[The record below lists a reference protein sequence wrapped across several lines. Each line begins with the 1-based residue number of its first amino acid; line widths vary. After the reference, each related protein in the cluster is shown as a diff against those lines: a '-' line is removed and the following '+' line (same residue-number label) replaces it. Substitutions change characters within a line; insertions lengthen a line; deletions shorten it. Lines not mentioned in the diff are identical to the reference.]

1 MKKVRYF
8 LSSFLLLVLC
18 LDIIRLPIT
27 IFSETVSATTPLTIR
42 TKYIEHLKEDGQ
54 KLAIKL
60 DTSQKQ
66 LDRLDVIV
74 QIEEGVDISK
84 GLSLV
89 VQNELELESQLDE
102 QGVPKEKLP
111 PGFVKDEDYREED
124 VPKEFPEQEVAPTV
138 ATQDSLE
145 SSLPVYGLGYYSIKI
160 KPEPERHIEWK
171 VDEEQPE
178 RRYEEILLRLKIKK
192 PLQTGQ
198 FMAVLSS
205 DYKTILTEDWKTF
218 EELVKR
224 NSIEMVTDSVASDTE
239 QPIPETSEPISDNTQ
254 SNPVP
259 EGEEVLQEEQA
270 LAIQTANLR
279 LVLREHEEGVLQP
292 SKPIAGAEF
301 IITSVENPEIS
312 YNGRTDE
319 QGILDWKDL
328 PLGEY
333 QISQLSTAQGY
344 EVEKQLTVIQ
354 LQESGAEKIIHVT
367 NAKKNELEG
376 QIGSM
381 LRSAR
386 TRRAVTE
393 TNTDS
398 TTTIINNP
406 NGTTTTV
413 TREEEITKYIFDT
426 IRIEIPG
433 VTRHFRQGGDLR
445 KKEIQV
451 TSTGEKKIIWEY
463 ITTVTGASDRY
474 IKQIANTFMVPV
486 DSGLGAPKITSIIH
500 NQGQTIGNPETSRYS
515 DSGRFD
521 SVTNQLPIQ
530 DGTYVYTIETPILLP
545 SENYTLDYYSDVK
558 VQAPVRSRLTQ
569 NGQTIE
575 LTREE
580 ERNIKSAGSLTLPSD
595 QTTSPYDTPK
605 LSDTIRVNGRYR
617 ESNNKVIEWYTSRLN
632 TTDSVQTY
640 TFDVAEDKNTQAV
653 HSKIVYVYEPTEG
666 GNYRLKSTQTVDK
679 TQNQITVNDVP
690 VGGIAVVETITNVT
704 NEKANHTITGASLE
718 ALKGDITIHKKWA
731 TGTEKTA
738 VTYTINGG
746 SYNNHKV
753 TLQANQS
760 QVTVSNVEKF
770 SGTGST
776 ATKTRIYYEVTEDV
790 PVGYALS
797 TAQMD
802 WKNLQYVFTNKKDTS
817 QPITPTPP
825 GSCES
830 YGVTSVEP
838 VDINWLTWQRGSNR
852 WGGFHGSLKFY
863 FKLPAFAKE
872 GDSFTIELPR
882 ELKLEHLAN
891 PSVEW
896 TPVYKSGTDVI
907 LARTYHVEDRKLKF
921 VLTSAAYS
929 VNEYSGWFEIGSD
942 QSENLVQ
949 INNDKNV
956 AGKKYL
962 TGVRPEV
969 PVWYSFDPENPIN
982 TQSNIVNKKL
992 KYKTSYKGGN
1002 FDCSH
1007 TVIGNG
1013 TLNATENGSG
1023 GLQGSLH
1030 QFSSVHKQV
1039 INQTADSVTWELVYN
1054 GGRNDIS
1061 GSILANRRKFWDR
1074 LHVDTP
1080 LYDGNTHTSI
1090 LKDLEIFVSDGTPA
1104 DSYVESDMAQLKYK
1118 TTSNSGANTT
1128 YHYGID
1134 GTNMGL
1140 AVLLKREDWGDA
1152 NFGFQSNYALE
1163 FYYEGRDWGRKAIIV
1178 RIKQRK
1184 NGNTTLRNAVNV
1196 NWNSLVISGKMHTN
1210 NYFVAGDTVASGG
1223 AYPTDWYAFRLKKVD
1238 QQKRPL
1244 EGAVFTLYD
1253 SQQRPYQ
1260 TIRSNEQG
1268 ILEFTNILGGEYTF
1282 KEVEAPAGYT
1292 LDTTVHRL
1300 IIRNSDNITIDGQ
1313 SYTAQAPFEIINKK
1327 DAKLSL
1333 KLKKKDLANTPLK
1346 GAVFRLRKTD
1356 GGQPYDETLGD
1367 TFASDEFLFNELTVG
1382 NYTLEEVRAPT
1393 GYRGMGQINLT
1404 VYEENGT
1411 LKLRKQADTA
1421 NSQTSTPQL
1430 TNGVVTLDIYNQPLE
1445 LTFTKQ
1451 NTQGEPLEN
1460 AIFELRQIHSAGFT
1474 VVRTNLFSKANGQF
1488 VLKGLLPNTTY
1499 ELWETRAPDGY
1510 AKPTQAVVQFTVNE
1524 DGTARFTRGNS
1535 TIVNSPPKFKVKI
1548 VKIDAETGQTITE
1561 GVNDTAPRF
1570 AVTNATGDTLNG
1582 QIANLQNGMY
1592 TFTNGSGA
1600 NSGFEAGTYYL
1611 KEIRAPQ
1618 GYTRLTNLIPFTI
1631 HSDGRVTVS
1640 EEFADGVA
1648 TSATSPDTVQIKV
1661 KNDRL
1666 KTLRISK
1673 RIKGLEDLP
1682 SLITGQMTFTLS
1694 KDNDVSFQPVTVTQ
1708 AANTDFV
1715 FNNLTYGS
1723 YTLVETAP
1731 PAGYMVEPIVYKVA
1745 VSRAGVSLYR
1755 TSDQVTPSRVEGVS
1769 LITSPDLSNIQ
1780 SGPESNAIDGSE
1792 TTSMTYHN
1800 FNGQGNTI
1808 PVGAY
1813 LGVDLQSV
1821 KRVRNIFYLQG
1832 NQNNV
1837 TDRMNRYT
1845 VEYSIDG
1852 ETYYPIASS
1861 ATTERFEQSTDLL
1874 ARYIRVRNEEQVVN
1888 KWYAV
1893 RELRISAQEAESVSL
1908 QGGQAFPIGNIQHP
1922 FIRMEK
1928 RDSETGAIIQ
1938 GTATFKLYKV
1948 PEDTTET
1955 TLSTAINDNNLI
1967 QTFQLANGQTGNE
1980 TLLIKELGKYALVET
1995 QAPDGYIGLSQP
2007 VLLEA
2012 TEARQAHSDTK
2023 NKHVTRFAVLSS
2035 SDKVTV
2041 DTSSTAND
2049 NVLKLQVKNRQKVYN
2064 LKILKRDAQN
2074 AQQGLTATFG
2084 LFNADGTNKIAEGQT
2099 NENDHSYTFSQLRPG
2114 TYTLKE
2120 LQTPIN
2126 YNPLRDFKIVI
2137 ANNGQV
2143 SVLDTPTRMVEVGN
2157 TVDTT
2162 ISLTIKNRTYT
2173 PISIQKVDKRS
2184 NETTLIGVRLRIQ
2197 AKNGNQMPQFSNRNW
2212 HVTNYQGRVIDT
2224 EKALEWTSS
2233 NAGNAVL
2240 RLPQG
2245 TYTISE
2251 LSAPAGYEQL
2261 QPFDITVA
2269 EDGSVQ
2275 LAQGT
2280 NPEQVSQGQKDG
2292 RINIK
2297 LTNVFKPKIK
2307 ITKVDSRE
2315 VNRKLAGARFKLFGP
2330 DENTQIGQEVTTDT
2344 NGEITLPGVEPG
2356 TYYLQESQPPT
2367 DYQANSLKYR
2377 IVIAD
2382 NGSAQITNA
2391 DGKIEV
2397 GASQDQG
2404 ADKIIPI
2411 TVKNERET
2419 YDLKILKRDA
2429 QNAQQGLIATFGLY
2443 NADGISKITEGQTN
2457 ESDHSHTFSQLLP
2470 GTYVL
2475 KEVTPPSG
2483 YIQVDPVRLEI
2494 TQAGQLR
2501 ILSGDTELLQVGAS
2515 SGNTLQLTVKNDSK
2529 KTLRISKRIKGLEDL
2544 PSLITGQMTFTLT
2557 KDNDATAVSAV
2568 QTHAATEDFVFTN
2581 LTYGSYTL
2589 VETAPPAGY
2598 MVEPITYKVSVSRS
2612 GVSLYKVAN
2621 AAQIE
2626 RVTGATLFKSGDLSN
2641 IQSGQDGDAI
2651 DGSDTTSVTY
2661 QNFNGQGDNIPA
2673 GAYLGVDLQGVKR
2686 VRHIRYYQGTQHNPL
2701 DRFNRFTLE
2710 YSIDG
2715 RTYFPLS
2722 TYTESGLVDL
2732 NTDIV
2737 ARYIRV
2743 RNEEQ
2748 VVKKWYAVR
2757 ELRISA
2763 QEAESV
2769 SLQGGQAFPIGNIQ
2783 HPEIQIE
2790 KQDMNNRIIQQ
2801 AVTFKLYKVPD
2812 DATSQTVTG
2821 ALTDQNL
2828 VQTFTLTNG
2837 QVRQTLE
2844 AKVHGRYALVEGTPP
2859 TGYRGLAS
2867 PILLDLQTLQ
2877 QPHSGRQMKTV
2888 SRFTLVGT
2896 NDKVRIDT
2904 NTANVLKFI
2913 VKNEPLTYHLKILKR
2928 DVNNAATGLDARFEL
2943 YDANET
2949 AVISQGNTTQ
2959 TGNSLTFRNLRPG
2972 TYVLK
2977 EVTAPTG
2984 YNPIQK
2990 IKLTIS
2996 LDGQI
3001 TIVEGP
3007 QDLLEGQA
3015 VNANNE
3021 IELVVKN
3028 RPFTDFSIEKVS
3040 NLTPTSNLAGVQLQ
3054 IKAKNNGPAPLF
3066 SNDDWHRQQ
3075 YRATIDTANK
3085 ALKWWTQS
3093 NDIGNAVFKL
3103 PQGTYTISELVAPA
3117 GYELLQPFD
3126 IIVGADG
3133 QVRLANGAPTNAEI
3147 NTKDN
3152 RLNLKLTN
3160 IFKPKLKIIKVDSRN
3175 ETRRLAN
3182 ATFKLFGGDGR
3193 TQVGSDLVTGATGEI
3208 ETPALTPGT
3217 YYLQETQSPA
3227 GFQTNGTKYKLIIAA
3242 DGTTTVENGNDLIA
3256 VAPLSDDKV
3265 IQITVKNKVKTYRLK
3280 VKKRDYDN
3288 PTNGVSG
3295 ARFALY
3301 PSEGPN
3307 ADGSNMVQVL
3317 KDGRM
3322 TALVGNSYS
3331 HVDNNTINFPNIPPG
3346 EYVLREIQA
3355 PSGYTKIRDT
3365 RLQIGEDGRLTLLDA
3380 DQAFV
3385 SVETGQGDT
3394 LVMVAKNIRTFNFQI
3409 KKVDSTNEATLLDN
3423 AQFSIY
3429 KTDVNWTKGDTALAQ
3444 GLTRA
3449 GIYQTNLEPGY
3460 YILKEDQ
3467 APSGYLLNRNEY
3479 RFQINHDGSILL
3491 HNPDATVSLA
3501 PADTNRL
3508 VVFTMKNTR
3517 TTSQF
3522 KLAKRSYR
3530 NPDQRLEATFELKE
3544 RGNAQA
3550 PAVVKRTTTTGDEVL
3565 FDNLPVGKSYILK
3578 ETVAP
3583 DGYQKIEK
3591 EIHIDIGADG
3601 AITIQDGGDLVSL
3614 DNTDSHLI
3622 IVKNLRKG
3630 EYPKTGGIGIIP
3642 YIALGGVMML
3652 LALAVELGKEKRWKH
3667 IRK

>member
-27 IFSETVSATTPLTIR
+27 IFSESVSATTPLTIR
-42 TKYIEHLKEDGQ
+42 TKYLEHLKEDGQ

-60 DTSQKQ
+60 DSSQKQ

-102 QGVPKEKLP
+102 QGFPKEKLSL
-111 PGFVKDEDYREED
+111 GFVKDEDYREED

-145 SSLPVYGLGYYSIKI
+145 DPLPVYGLGYYSIKI

-171 VDEEQPE
+171 VDEEQPD
-178 RRYEEILLRLKIKK
+178 RRYEEILLRLKIKN

-218 EELVKR
+218 EELVNR
-224 NSIEMVTDSVASDTE
+224 NSTEMVTDSVALDTSQPVSE
-239 QPIPETSEPISDNTQ
+239 KSVAETDQPISETSELISDNTQ

-259 EGEEVLQEEQA
+259 EGEEVIQEEQA

-376 QIGSM
+376 RIGSM

-393 TNTDS
+393 TNTNS

-486 DSGLGAPKITSIIH
+486 DSGLGAPKITSIID
-500 NQGQTIGNPETSRYS
+500 NQGQTLENPETSQYS
-515 DSGRFD
+515 DSGRFN

-558 VQAPVRSRLTQ
+558 VQAPIRSRLTQ
-569 NGQTIE
+569 NGQTIV

-617 ESNNKVIEWYTSRLN
+617 ESNDKVIEWYTSRLN

-640 TFDVAEDKNTQAV
+640 TFDVAEDKNTQTV

-666 GNYRLKSTQTVDK
+666 GNYRRKSTQTVDK
-679 TQNQITVNDVP
+679 TQSQITVNDVP
-690 VGGIAVVETITNVT
+690 AGGIAVVETITNVT

-718 ALKGDITIHKKWA
+718 ALKGDITIQKKWA

-753 TLQANQS
+753 TLPENQS
-760 QVTVSNVEKF
+760 QVTVPNVEKF

-838 VDINWLTWQRGSNR
+838 VNINWLTWQRGSNR

-896 TPVYKSGTDVI
+896 TPVYKSGTNVI

-929 VNEYSGWFEIGSD
+929 VTEYSGWFEIGSD

-949 INNDKNV
+949 INNDTNV

-992 KYKTSYKGGN
+992 KYMTSYKGGN

-1007 TVIGNG
+1007 TVTGNG

-1104 DSYVESDMAQLKYK
+1104 DSYDESAMVPLKYK

-1163 FYYEGRDWGRKAIIV
+1163 FYYEGSDWGRKAIIV

-1184 NGNTTLRNAVNV
+1184 NGNGILRNAVNV
-1196 NWNSLVISGKMHTN
+1196 MWNSLVISGKMGTN
-1210 NYFVAGDTVASGG
+1210 NYFVAGDTVANGG

-1238 QQKRPL
+1238 QQNRPL

-1253 SQQRPYQ
+1253 SKQRPYQ

-1292 LDTTVHRL
+1292 LDTTVHSL

-1333 KLKKKDLANTPLK
+1333 KLKKKDQANTPLK

-1356 GGQPYDETLGD
+1356 GGQPYDETLGN
-1367 TFASDEFLFNELTVG
+1367 TFESDEFLFNELTVG

-1460 AIFELRQIHSAGFT
+1460 AIFELRQIHSTGFT

-1524 DGTARFTRGNS
+1524 DGTARFTRGSS

-1548 VKIDAETGQTITE
+1548 VKIDAETGRTITE

-1570 AVTNATGDTLNG
+1570 TVTNATGETLNG

-1592 TFTNGSGA
+1592 TFTNGSGT

-1611 KEIRAPQ
+1611 KEIRAPR
-1618 GYTRLTNLIPFTI
+1618 GYTQLTNLIPFTI

-1640 EEFADGVA
+1640 EEFADGIA

-1682 SLITGQMTFTLS
+1682 SLITGQMTFTLI
-1694 KDNDVSFQPVTVTQ
+1694 KDDDATAASAVQTH

-1755 TSDQVTPSRVEGVS
+1755 TSDQVTPSRVEGAS

-1780 SGPESNAIDGSE
+1780 SGPESNAIDGND
-1792 TTSMTYHN
+1792 TTFVTYHN
-1800 FNGQGNTI
+1800 FNGQGDNI
-1808 PVGAY
+1808 PAGAY
-1813 LGVDLQSV
+1813 LGVDLKGV

-1832 NQNNV
+1832 NQNNI

-1861 ATTERFEQSTDLL
+1861 ATAERFEQSTDLL
-1874 ARYIRVRNEEQVVN
+1874 
-1888 KWYAV
+1888 
-1893 RELRISAQEAESVSL
+1893 
-1908 QGGQAFPIGNIQHP
+1908 
-1922 FIRMEK
+1922 
-1928 RDSETGAIIQ
+1928 
-1938 GTATFKLYKV
+1938 
-1948 PEDTTET
+1948 
-1955 TLSTAINDNNLI
+1955 
-1967 QTFQLANGQTGNE
+1967 
-1980 TLLIKELGKYALVET
+1980 
-1995 QAPDGYIGLSQP
+1995 
-2007 VLLEA
+2007 
-2012 TEARQAHSDTK
+2012 
-2023 NKHVTRFAVLSS
+2023 
-2035 SDKVTV
+2035 
-2041 DTSSTAND
+2041 
-2049 NVLKLQVKNRQKVYN
+2049 
-2064 LKILKRDAQN
+2064 
-2074 AQQGLTATFG
+2074 
-2084 LFNADGTNKIAEGQT
+2084 
-2099 NENDHSYTFSQLRPG
+2099 
-2114 TYTLKE
+2114 
-2120 LQTPIN
+2120 
-2126 YNPLRDFKIVI
+2126 
-2137 ANNGQV
+2137 
-2143 SVLDTPTRMVEVGN
+2143 
-2157 TVDTT
+2157 
-2162 ISLTIKNRTYT
+2162 
-2173 PISIQKVDKRS
+2173 
-2184 NETTLIGVRLRIQ
+2184 
-2197 AKNGNQMPQFSNRNW
+2197 
-2212 HVTNYQGRVIDT
+2212 
-2224 EKALEWTSS
+2224 
-2233 NAGNAVL
+2233 
-2240 RLPQG
+2240 
-2245 TYTISE
+2245 
-2251 LSAPAGYEQL
+2251 
-2261 QPFDITVA
+2261 
-2269 EDGSVQ
+2269 
-2275 LAQGT
+2275 
-2280 NPEQVSQGQKDG
+2280 
-2292 RINIK
+2292 
-2297 LTNVFKPKIK
+2297 
-2307 ITKVDSRE
+2307 
-2315 VNRKLAGARFKLFGP
+2315 
-2330 DENTQIGQEVTTDT
+2330 
-2344 NGEITLPGVEPG
+2344 
-2356 TYYLQESQPPT
+2356 
-2367 DYQANSLKYR
+2367 
-2377 IVIAD
+2377 
-2382 NGSAQITNA
+2382 
-2391 DGKIEV
+2391 
-2397 GASQDQG
+2397 
-2404 ADKIIPI
+2404 
-2411 TVKNERET
+2411 
-2419 YDLKILKRDA
+2419 
-2429 QNAQQGLIATFGLY
+2429 
-2443 NADGISKITEGQTN
+2443 
-2457 ESDHSHTFSQLLP
+2457 
-2470 GTYVL
+2470 
-2475 KEVTPPSG
+2475 
-2483 YIQVDPVRLEI
+2483 
-2494 TQAGQLR
+2494 
-2501 ILSGDTELLQVGAS
+2501 
-2515 SGNTLQLTVKNDSK
+2515 
-2529 KTLRISKRIKGLEDL
+2529 
-2544 PSLITGQMTFTLT
+2544 
-2557 KDNDATAVSAV
+2557 
-2568 QTHAATEDFVFTN
+2568 
-2581 LTYGSYTL
+2581 
-2589 VETAPPAGY
+2589 
-2598 MVEPITYKVSVSRS
+2598 
-2612 GVSLYKVAN
+2612 
-2621 AAQIE
+2621 
-2626 RVTGATLFKSGDLSN
+2626 
-2641 IQSGQDGDAI
+2641 
-2651 DGSDTTSVTY
+2651 
-2661 QNFNGQGDNIPA
+2661 
-2673 GAYLGVDLQGVKR
+2673 
-2686 VRHIRYYQGTQHNPL
+2686 
-2701 DRFNRFTLE
+2701 
-2710 YSIDG
+2710 
-2715 RTYFPLS
+2715 
-2722 TYTESGLVDL
+2722 
-2732 NTDIV
+2732 

-2812 DATSQTVTG
+2812 NATSQTVTG

-2877 QPHSGRQMKTV
+2877 QPHSGNQMKTMT
-2888 SRFTLVGT
+2888 RFNLVGT

-2943 YDANET
+2943 YDAMGT
-2949 AVISQGNTTQ
+2949 TVIERGNTSQ
-2959 TGNSLTFRNLRPG
+2959 DGFSLTFPNLSPNS
-2972 TYVLK
+2972 YVLK
-2977 EVTAPTG
+2977 EAVAPAN
-2984 YNPIQK
+2984 YNPIAP
-2990 IKLTIS
+2990 IHLTI
-2996 LDGQI
+2996 DQTGQL
-3001 TIVEGP
+3001 TIQSGP
-3007 QDLLEGQA
+3007 SDLIAIQSADDSHLIQLT
-3015 VNANNE
+3015 
-3021 IELVVKN
+3021 IKN
-3028 RPFTDFSIEKVS
+3028 RPFTPISIQKVDKRS
-3040 NLTPTSNLAGVQLQ
+3040 NETTLTGVRLRIQ
-3054 IKAKNNGPAPLF
+3054 AKNGAQMPQFGDRN
-3066 SNDDWHRQQ
+3066 WHETHYQGRV
-3075 YRATIDTANK
+3075 IDTEK
-3085 ALKWWTQS
+3085 ALEWTS
-3093 NDIGNAVFKL
+3093 STAGNAVFQL
-3103 PQGTYTISELVAPA
+3103 PQGTYTISELSAPA
-3117 GYELLQPFD
+3117 GYEQLQPFD
-3126 IIVGADG
+3126 ITVAEDG
-3133 QVRLANGAPTNAEI
+3133 SVQLAQGTNPEQVSQGQKDGRI
-3147 NTKDN
+3147 NI
-3152 RLNLKLTN
+3152 KLTN
-3160 IFKPKLKIIKVDSRN
+3160 VFKPKIKITKVDSRDVN
-3175 ETRRLAN
+3175 RKLVGAR
-3182 ATFKLFGGDGR
+3182 FKLFGPDEN
-3193 TQVGSDLVTGATGEI
+3193 TQIGQEVTTGSNGEI
-3208 ETPALTPGT
+3208 TLPGLEPGT
-3217 YYLQETQSPA
+3217 YYLQESQPPTGYQA
-3227 GFQTNGTKYKLIIAA
+3227 NARKYRLTIGNDGAAQLVNGDAKITIGTSQDQGADKLI
-3242 DGTTTVENGNDLIA
+3242 
-3256 VAPLSDDKV
+3256 P
-3265 IQITVKNKVKTYRLK
+3265 ITVKNDRTPFTVKIR
-3280 VKKRDYDN
+3280 KRDYNDVN
-3288 PTNGVSG
+3288 RGLN
-3295 ARFALY
+3295 ARFQLY
-3301 PSEGPN
+3301 RKNGNQEELLSG
-3307 ADGSNMVQVL
+3307 
-3317 KDGRM
+3317 
-3322 TALVGNSYS
+3322 LVGDTI
-3331 HVDNNTINFPNIPPG
+3331 VNNHELVLPN
-3346 EYVLREIQA
+3346 
-3355 PSGYTKIRDT
+3355 
-3365 RLQIGEDGRLTLLDA
+3365 LLPN
-3380 DQAFV
+3380 
-3385 SVETGQGDT
+3385 T
-3394 LVMVAKNIRTFNFQI
+3394 
-3409 KKVDSTNEATLLDN
+3409 
-3423 AQFSIY
+3423 
-3429 KTDVNWTKGDTALAQ
+3429 
-3444 GLTRA
+3444 
-3449 GIYQTNLEPGY
+3449 
-3460 YILKEDQ
+3460 YILKETRVPAGNYEAIQPIQFTITEEGRLQIDVNDRGFASVETSGNTQELILLIKNIKKFHLRIKKQDATNDQTLLDGARFTLYRAQGNTGGKLEQLATGVTANGLANIDVGPGYFILQETQ
-3467 APSGYLLNRNEY
+3467 APTGYVLNDKEY
-3479 RFQINHDGSILL
+3479 IFQINHDGTVAL
-3491 HNPDATVSLA
+3491 HNSDDMTSLQR
-3501 PADTNRL
+3501 ADNDRV
-3508 VVFTMKNTR
+3508 VVFTMKNRGKTG
-3517 TTSQF
+3517 QF
-3522 KLAKRSYR
+3522 KLAKRAYSNSVR
-3530 NPDQRLEATFELKE
+3530 RLAAMFELKE
-3544 RGNAQA
+3544 ENGAA
-3550 PAVVKRTTTTGDEVL
+3550 PVATKTTVTDGEEIV
-3565 FDNLPVGKSYILK
+3565 FENLRIGQIYQLK
-3578 ETVAP
+3578 ETQAP
-3583 DGYQKIEK
+3583 EGYQLNTKVYRLRLTDSGQVELL
-3591 EIHIDIGADG
+3591 DG
-3601 AITIQDGGDLVSL
+3601 DDLLSL
-3614 DNTDSHLI
+3614 DDSNRQLLTA
-3622 IVKNLRKG
+3622 KNLKKG
-3630 EYPKTGGIGIIP
+3630 EYPKTGGFGVLP
-3642 YIALGGVMML
+3642 YITLGGGMML
-3652 LALAVELGKEKRWKH
+3652 LALAVELGKEKRWKR